1 MFYEDKT
8 HCLSVQSET
17 KKPDIQINEKK
28 EKKIIEEEK
37 VILFFQVTGS
47 PKIKVQPIAVDTS
60 CLVAMD
66 AMSGQAG

>member
-17 KKPDIQINEKK
+17 KKPDIQINE
-28 EKKIIEEEK
+28 EKKIIIEEEK

-47 PKIKVQPIAVDTS
+47 PKIKVHPIAIDTS
-60 CLVAMD
+60 GLAAMD
-66 AMSGQAG
+66 AMSGQAE